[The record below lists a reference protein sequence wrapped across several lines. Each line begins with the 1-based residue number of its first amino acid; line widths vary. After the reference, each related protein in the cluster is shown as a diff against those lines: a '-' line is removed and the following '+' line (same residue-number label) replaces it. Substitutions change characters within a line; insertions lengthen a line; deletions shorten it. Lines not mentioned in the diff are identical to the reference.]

1 MWEVMKIDISFL
13 EINVEKELFNN
24 EQKGLW
30 EVYRFKAIL
39 EGKEIGHIT
48 IDKVVKVYDKS
59 LSKEKYYFDLKSK
72 PKKSIPYLFAMSVEE
87 EYQRKGIASKL
98 IECAN
103 AYFKKNEGIP
113 LYSGTLNRKE
123 TSEKVWN
130 KFVREG
136 KAIQTKYK
144 KEKRWIML

>member
-1 MWEVMKIDISFL
+1 MKIDISVL
-13 EINVEKELFNN
+13 EINIEKELVNN

-30 EVYRFKAIL
+30 EIYRFNAKL
-39 EGKEIGHIT
+39 NRNEIGHIT
-48 IDKVVKVYDKS
+48 VDRLVEAYDKK
-59 LSKEKYYFDLKSK
+59 LLKEKFFFDLKSK
-72 PKKSIPYLFAMSVEE
+72 PKKPIPYLFAMQVDE
-87 EYQRKGIASKL
+87 EYQRNGIASLL
-98 IECAN
+98 IENAN
-103 AYFKKNEGIP
+103 EYFKKNEGIS

-123 TSEKVWN
+123 TSEKVWD